1 MRKLRF
7 LLCSRY
13 HNADQAIS
21 RSLDYRRALAENAA
35 ALAPFDLDNLK
46 HQLPLVFPPDP
57 DLPPSPKLRYRSAYR
72 YLGFGDLRQESL
84 LHTFS
89 SFETAIRLFA
99 YTHLEPLLAAHIYAP
114 SAKGRTPY
122 HPVSRYLLSL
132 YRTTSPISRP
142 AFLGSRSEP

>member
-1 MRKLRF
+1 MMTSKKLTAIQKRAQ
-7 LLCSRY
+7 
-13 HNADQAIS
+13 NA
-21 RSLDYRRALAENAA
+21 E
-35 ALAPFDLDNLK
+35 ALAPFTLDHLK
-46 HQLPLVFPPDP
+46 RELPLVFPRDP
-57 DLPPSPKLRYRSAYR
+57 DLPPSPKPHYRSAYR

-122 HPVSRYLLSL
+122 AGKS
-132 YRTTSPISRP
+132 
-142 AFLGSRSEP
+142 G